1 MSTLEK
7 PASEEGRLIRRPG
20 PRETRPES
28 AHRRR
33 RALELSLAVA
43 VPVVLV
49 LLWQLAA
56 TQEWIDERVYPA
68 PSAILSDGWERA
80 VEGELWPDVWATL
93 KRVLAGYA
101 IGTVS
106 GYLLGLLMGA
116 LPLVRA
122 ALEPMMDALYVV
134 PKLALLPIFLNMFGL
149 GEGPQIAL
157 VAATVFFFV
166 WISTMAAVLAVPE
179 GHRDAGAVFGSRP
192 LADVP
197 ARAPAGLA
205 AVRAGRGPHRR
216 GCRGAG
222 DRRLGVHRRLR
233 RPGPPD
239 LRLPCALP
247 ERRDV
252 RGHRLRR
259 RPGRDLLRA
268 RTDRRARADSL
279 GAPRPG
285 PGPVLTTHRRFPC
298 APLPSPGPPAR
309 PRCPPWS

>member
-179 GHRDAGAVFGSRP
+179 GHRDAGAVFGAGHWQMFRHVLLPASLPSVLVGARIAAGVAVLVIVASESIAASDGLGHLIFDSRA
-192 LADVP
+192 LFQNDVMFV
-197 ARAPAGLA
+197 GIVCV
-205 AVRAGRGPHRR
+205 AVLGVIFSELVRIAGRVLTPW
-216 GCRGAG
+216 
-222 DRRLGVHRRLR
+222 
-233 RPGPPD
+233 
-239 LRLPCALP
+239 
-247 ERRDV
+247 
-252 RGHRLRR
+252 
-259 RPGRDLLRA
+259 
-268 RTDRRARADSL
+268 
-279 GAPRPG
+279 APRDRG
-285 PGPVLTTHRRFPC
+285 RGQ
-298 APLPSPGPPAR
+298 S
-309 PRCPPWS
+309 